1 MAFTVRAVEVFVA
14 DVRNRP
20 GMLARV
26 LEALRNAEA
35 NLEFVI
41 ARRITED
48 TSRIF
53 VAPLKG
59 VTQRRAAADVGMV
72 PAVGLHTVRIE
83 GPDRAGL
90 AADLSR
96 ALAAAEINLRGM
108 SAATIGRKSVIYL
121 AFESQPDADQGT
133 RVVRAALRRK

>member
-26 LEALRNAEA
+26 LEALRNAQA

-59 VTQRRAAADVGMV
+59 IAQRRAAADVGMV